1 MIYAKVV
8 NSTFDLLEGP
18 KPLKHGLAVIAN
30 RQIKGRGRGQNSWL
44 SPEGCAMTSFQLQYS
59 PSSKQGQNSSL
70 LQHLVSLAVVHSL
83 KGIFKSIISVTIM
96 CSIDDLTRVATH
108 HLVTWIC
115 LHFSI
120 LIKCYYSDAGTSAGG
135 PLALPIFC

>member
-96 CSIDDLTRVATH
+96 CSIDDLTRVAT
-108 HLVTWIC
+108 TQI
-115 LHFSI
+115 
-120 LIKCYYSDAGTSAGG
+120 
-135 PLALPIFC
+135 

>member
-83 KGIFKSIISVTIM
+83 KGIFKSIIRKLLASLKPVTTKGQVISE
-96 CSIDDLTRVATH
+96 CPFGVIVSTKIPT
-108 HLVTWIC
+108 
-115 LHFSI
+115 
-120 LIKCYYSDAGTSAGG
+120 K
-135 PLALPIFC
+135 

>member
-8 NSTFDLLEGP
+8 NSTFDLLESP

-108 HLVTWIC
+108 HLVDLDLFTF
-115 LHFSI
+115 LFYP
-120 LIKCYYSDAGTSAGG
+120 IKFY
-135 PLALPIFC
+135 

>member
-8 NSTFDLLEGP
+8 NSTFDLLEGA

-108 HLVTWIC
+108 HLID
-115 LHFSI
+115 LDLF
-120 LIKCYYSDAGTSAGG
+120 
-135 PLALPIFC
+135 IF

>member
-83 KGIFKSIISVTIM
+83 KGIFKSIIRKLLASLKPVT
-96 CSIDDLTRVATH
+96 TKGQ
-108 HLVTWIC
+108 
-115 LHFSI
+115 
-120 LIKCYYSDAGTSAGG
+120 LISECPFDVSNF
-135 PLALPIFC
+135 PRNQ